1 MHNKMEAKF
10 NLHLKTLLDLLPE
23 NASVLE
29 HFPVSSSEQLLSEK
43 AVSETPRLV
52 VALSG
57 GVDSVVL
64 LHLLANFKKC
74 HPTYSVIAHNVNHGL
89 SDNADHWG
97 VFCAELCQKLKV
109 PFISSTVKIEKK
121 SRSSLEALARD
132 ARYQCFKDNML
143 GNDVILTGH
152 HQDDQLETLLLA
164 LKRGSGSTG
173 LQGIRS
179 TQPFFNGHLVRPLL
193 IFSRQALTDY
203 AEFYQLQW
211 IEDESNQDI
220 DFDRNFIRHQI
231 SPLLT
236 QRWPA
241 MAQSASRTALLCQD
255 QQSLLDEIAQQ
266 DLQEC
271 LLNKCLLK
279 EGKGL
284 INRSSYQ
291 ALDIALL
298 SVYSNV
304 RRNNTIRFW
313 LKSNGLQ
320 YPSSKQL
327 TILWQEVALA
337 DADKQPK
344 LQLESNTICRY
355 QEALYI
361 VPIPSIKTL
370 KEPLTWSGE
379 SFLWLD
385 KDRLGVD
392 FSQVD
397 PAVAKQHQIQ
407 CCLRQHLDAK
417 LTCLPEGRNKA
428 RSIKK
433 LLHEYQVPPWL
444 RDQVVFILVD
454 NQLIEAVGLWRCQP
468 NASTVS
474 NIPVMDLSLY
484 SR

>member
-1 MHNKMEAKF
+1 MHNKIEAKF
-10 NLHLKTLLDLLPE
+10 NQYLNELLNNLSI
-23 NASVLE
+23 N
-29 HFPVSSSEQLLSEK
+29 VSATSSEC
-43 AVSETPRLV
+43 VSNSTPRLV

-74 HPTYSVIAHNVNHGL
+74 HPAYIVLAHNVNHGL

-97 VFCAELCQKLKV
+97 IFCAELCQKLNV

-143 GNDVILTGH
+143 ENDVILTGH

-179 TQPFFNGHLVRPLL
+179 IQSFFNGYLVRPLL
-193 IFSRQALTDY
+193 TFSRQELIDY
-203 AEFYQLQW
+203 AESYQLQW

-231 SPLLT
+231 SPLLI

-241 MAQSASRTALLCQD
+241 MAQSASRTAQLCQE
-255 QQSLLDEIAQQ
+255 QQTLLNEVAQQ
-266 DLQEC
+266 DLGQC
-271 LLNKCLLK
+271 LVKRLSC
-279 EGKGL
+279 
-284 INRSSYQ
+284 Q
-291 ALDIALL
+291 TLDIASLAAF
-298 SVYSNV
+298 SSV
-304 RRNNTIRFW
+304 RRNNIIRFW

-327 TILWQEVALA
+327 TVLWEEVALA

-361 VPIPSIKTL
+361 VPIQSIKTL
-370 KEPLTWSGE
+370 EEPLTWSGE

-392 FSQVD
+392 FSEAD

-454 NQLIEAVGLWRCQP
+454 NQLIEALGLWRCQP
-468 NASTVS
+468 NASIVS
-474 NIPVMDLSLY
+474 NIPVMELSLY

>member
-10 NLHLKTLLDLLPE
+10 NQHLNMLLGNLPE
-23 NASVLE
+23 NASVLDHSPASLPE
-29 HFPVSSSEQLLSEK
+29 KRLPEK
-43 AVSETPRLV
+43 AVNETPRLI

-64 LHLLANFKKC
+64 LHLLANFKKH
-74 HPTYSVIAHNVNHGL
+74 HPAYSVLAHNVNHGL
-89 SDNADHWG
+89 SDNAEHWG
-97 VFCAELCQKLKV
+97 LFCAELCQKLNV
-109 PFISSTVKIEKK
+109 PFISSTVKIENK

-143 GNDVILTGH
+143 KNDVILTGH

-179 TQPFFNGHLVRPLL
+179 TQSFFNGHLVRPLL
-193 IFSRQALTDY
+193 IFSRQALVDY
-203 AEFYQLQW
+203 AEFHQLQW

-231 SPLLT
+231 SPLLI

-241 MAQSASRTALLCQD
+241 MAQSASRTAQLCQE
-255 QQSLLDEIAQQ
+255 QQTLLNEVAQQ
-266 DLQEC
+266 DLGQC
-271 LLNKCLLK
+271 LVKRLSC
-279 EGKGL
+279 
-284 INRSSYQ
+284 Q
-291 ALDIALL
+291 TLDIASLAAF
-298 SVYSNV
+298 SSV
-304 RRNNTIRFW
+304 RRNNIIRFW

-327 TILWQEVALA
+327 TILWEEVALA
-337 DADKQPK
+337 DVDKQPK
-344 LQLESNTICRY
+344 LQLVSNTICRY

-361 VPIPSIKTL
+361 VPMQSIKTL
-370 KEPLTWSGE
+370 EAPVTWLGE

-385 KDRLGVD
+385 EERLGVD
-392 FSQVD
+392 FSKVD
-397 PAVAKQHQIQ
+397 PAVAKQHHVQ

-444 RDQVVFILVD
+444 RDHVVFILVD
-454 NQLIEAVGLWRCQP
+454 NQLTEAVGLWRCQP
-468 NASTVS
+468 NASNVS

>member
-1 MHNKMEAKF
+1 MHNKIEAKF
-10 NLHLKTLLDLLPE
+10 NQYLNELLNNLSI
-23 NASVLE
+23 N
-29 HFPVSSSEQLLSEK
+29 VSATSSEC
-43 AVSETPRLV
+43 VSNSTPRLV

-74 HPTYSVIAHNVNHGL
+74 HPAYIVLAHNVNHGL
-89 SDNADHWG
+89 SNNADHWG
-97 VFCAELCQKLKV
+97 IFCAELCQKLNV

-143 GNDVILTGH
+143 ENDVILTGH

-179 TQPFFNGHLVRPLL
+179 IQSFFNGYLVRPLL
-193 IFSRQALTDY
+193 TFSRQELIDY
-203 AEFYQLQW
+203 AESYQLQW

-231 SPLLT
+231 SPLLI

-241 MAQSASRTALLCQD
+241 MAQSASRTAQLCQE
-255 QQSLLDEIAQQ
+255 QQTLLNEVAQQ
-266 DLQEC
+266 DLGQC
-271 LLNKCLLK
+271 LVKRLSC
-279 EGKGL
+279 
-284 INRSSYQ
+284 Q
-291 ALDIALL
+291 TLDIASLAAF
-298 SVYSNV
+298 SSV
-304 RRNNTIRFW
+304 RRNNIIRFW

-327 TILWQEVALA
+327 TVLWEEVALA

-344 LQLESNTICRY
+344 LQLASNTICRY
-355 QEALYI
+355 QGELYI
-361 VPIPSIKTL
+361 VPTQPIK
-370 KEPLTWSGE
+370 EIEHPLIWSGQNV
-379 SFLWLD
+379 LWLQEGQ
-385 KDRLGVD
+385 LGVD
-392 FSQVD
+392 FSRVD
-397 PAVAKQHQIQ
+397 PSVAQQYQVQ

-417 LTCLPEGRNKA
+417 LTCLPEGRNKT

-454 NQLIEAVGLWRCQP
+454 NQLIEALGLWRCQP
-468 NASTVS
+468 NASIVS
-474 NIPVMDLSLY
+474 NVPVMELSLY